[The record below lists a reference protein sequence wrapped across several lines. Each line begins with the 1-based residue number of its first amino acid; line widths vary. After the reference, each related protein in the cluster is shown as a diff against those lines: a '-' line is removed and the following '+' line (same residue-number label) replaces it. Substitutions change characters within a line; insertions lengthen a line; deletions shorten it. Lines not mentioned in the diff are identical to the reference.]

1 MGGGSGLCLGQGV
14 GGHGGGVCARKLW
27 EGFWVQEGGSG
38 LGQSEV
44 HEGMWAL
51 GGGKGWGR
59 GLGCSRGCGAL
70 ALGGGTYLGWFPVG
84 GPVGLGSTQA
94 HQHLLPILS

>member
-1 MGGGSGLCLGQGV
+1 MPGTGSWRAW
-14 GGHGGGVCARKLW
+14 GGVRAQAL
-27 EGFWVQEGGSG
+27 GGILGAGGGSG